1 MSRFLQP
8 IRLDLFFL
16 SPNFRG
22 KQVCFFN
29 NINHYRFNSTTMS
42 NKLANFDGLVLGV
55 YKDGSLSESASKEV
69 SNNVQQ
75 TIKQQLQCAGVKGK
89 LGEVRVLYGIGREE
103 GLPSK
108 IAVVNLGPKSESL
121 KESLNK
127 ARVAAAAG
135 VRSLRDQGA
144 KNIAIDVMTNE
155 HGASEGAT
163 LGLFKPDNLKSIQ
176 NKKESVKIS
185 PFGSSSSAQG
195 FTWETGLI
203 YADAQN
209 FARIL
214 GNSPANHMTP
224 TIFTENV
231 KSFLKDLP
239 KVEVIVRDEKWA
251 EEKKMGSFLSVGRGS
266 NEPSKFLEIHYKGG
280 KEGDKPL
287 ALVGKGVTFD
297 SGGISLKSSANMSEM
312 KIDMGGG
319 AAVSAALYGIAKLEL
334 PINVVVAVPLC
345 ENLPSGH
352 ATKPGDV
359 IIAMNGKSIEVDNT
373 DAEGR
378 LILADALYYTSST
391 FKPHS
396 LIDIAT
402 LTGAMAVALG
412 ADRYSGVFSNSDKL
426 WEELL
431 EAGKIT
437 NDNFWRMPLDD
448 FYLKAMTKSDV
459 ADYINA
465 SGSRY
470 GGACTAAIFLKEFVY
485 GLGDEG
491 TVGKDIT
498 SIDKEKKD
506 DVVEGN
512 IIDKDADE
520 INKIRYA
527 HIDMAGVM
535 ITSED
540 SCYDVKGATG
550 RPTRS
555 IIEVARRLAA
565 PK

>member
-1 MSRFLQP
+1 MFRSLTNLCQKNLKSSYYLRRQ
-8 IRLDLFFL
+8 ILFF
-16 SPNFRG
+16 NHI
-22 KQVCFFN
+22 N
-29 NINHYRFNSTTMS
+29 HNHINHYRFNST
-42 NKLANFDGLVLGV
+42 NKLSDFDGLVLGT
-55 YKDGSLSESASKEV
+55 YKDGSLSEIASKEI
-69 SNNVQQ
+69 SNNIQQ

-89 LGEVRVLYGIGREE
+89 LGEVRVLYGIGKEE

-108 IAVVNLGPKSESL
+108 IAIVSLGTKSENL
-121 KESLNK
+121 KDSLNK

-135 VRSLRDQGA
+135 VRTLCDQGA
-144 KNIAIDVMTNE
+144 KNIAIDVMTSE
-155 HGASEGAT
+155 HGVSEGAT
-163 LGLFKPDNLKSIQ
+163 LGLYKPDKLKSIQ
-176 NKKESVKIS
+176 NQEESVKIS
-185 PFGSSSSAQG
+185 PFGSLNSIQD
-195 FTWETGLI
+195 FTWET
-203 YADAQN
+203 
-209 FARIL
+209 

-287 ALVGKGVTFD
+287 ALVG
-297 SGGISLKSSANMSEM
+297 GISIKPSKHMSEM

-334 PINVVVAVPLC
+334 PINVVVTVPLC
-345 ENLPSGH
+345 ENLLSGH

-359 IIAMNGKSIEVDNT
+359 VIAMNGKSIEVDDT

-402 LTGAMAVALG
+402 LTYSIMAGLG
-412 ADRYSGVFSNSDKL
+412 TDKYSGVFSNSDKL
-426 WEELL
+426 WEELFK
-431 EAGKIT
+431 AGKIT
-437 NDNFWRMPLDD
+437 NDHFWRMPLDD

-459 ADYINA
+459 ADYINC
-465 SGSRY
+465 SDSDY
-470 GGACTAAIFLKEFVY
+470 GDACNAAIFLKEFVY
-485 GLGDEG
+485 GLSDEG

-498 SIDKEKKD
+498 FIDKEKKD
-506 DVVEGN
+506 DVTKGN

-527 HIDMAGVM
+527 HIDMAGIM
-535 ITSED
+535 NTSED
-540 SCYDVKGATG
+540 SCCDVKGATG

-555 IIEVARRLAA
+555 IIEIARRIAVY
-565 PK
+565 K

>member
-1 MSRFLQP
+1 
-8 IRLDLFFL
+8 
-16 SPNFRG
+16 
-22 KQVCFFN
+22 
-29 NINHYRFNSTTMS
+29 MS
-42 NKLANFDGLVLGV
+42 NKLSDFDGLVLGA
-55 YKDGSLSESASKEV
+55 YKDGSLSDTASKEIPT
-69 SNNVQQ
+69 NVQEI
-75 TIKQQLQCAGVKGK
+75 IKQQLQYSSSKGG
-89 LGEVRVLYGIGREE
+89 LGEVRVLYGIE

-108 IAVVNLGPKSESL
+108 IAVVGLGTKPESPKD
-121 KESLNK
+121 SLNK
-127 ARVAAAAG
+127 ARVAAASGA
-135 VRSLRDQGA
+135 RALRDQGS
-144 KNIAIDVMTNE
+144 KNISIDVMTDE

-163 LGLFKPDNLKSIQ
+163 LGLYQPDRLKSIQ
-176 NKKESVKIS
+176 NQKEAIKIS
-185 PFGSSSSAQG
+185 KFGSLVSVQG
-195 FTWETGLI
+195 LTWETGLI
-203 YADAQN
+203 YAEAQN
-209 FARIL
+209 FARL
-214 GNSPANHMTP
+214 LANSPANHMTP

-231 KSFLKDLP
+231 EAYLQNLS
-239 KVEVIVRDEKWA
+239 KVEVIIREKEWA

-266 NEPSKFLEIHYKGG
+266 DEPSKFLEIHYKGG

-297 SGGISLKSSANMSEM
+297 SGGISLKPPANMSAM

-334 PINVVVAVPLC
+334 PINVVVTVPLC

-402 LTGAMAVALG
+402 LTGAMVVALG
-412 ADRYSGVFSNSDKL
+412 TDKYSGVFSNSDKL
-426 WEELL
+426 WEDLL
-431 EAGKIT
+431 EAGKLT
-437 NDNFWRMPLDD
+437 NDQFWRMPLDD
-448 FYLKAMTKSDV
+448 FYKKAMTKSDV

-465 SGSRY
+465 SSSKY

-485 GLGDEG
+485 GLSDEG
-491 TVGKDIT
+491 TVGKNIT
-498 SIDKEKKD
+498 SADKEKKEKED
-506 DVVEGN
+506 NVIEN

-520 INKIRYA
+520 VNKIRYA

-535 ITSED
+535 DTGED
-540 SCYDVKGATG
+540 SGYNVKGATG

-555 IIEVARRLAA
+555 IIEVARKLAT

>member
-1 MSRFLQP
+1 
-8 IRLDLFFL
+8 
-16 SPNFRG
+16 
-22 KQVCFFN
+22 
-29 NINHYRFNSTTMS
+29 MS
-42 NKLANFDGLVLGV
+42 NKLDNFDGLVLGI
-55 YKDGSLSESASKEV
+55 YKDGSLSESASKEI
-69 SNNVQQ
+69 SDNLQQ
-75 TIKQQLQCAGVKGK
+75 IIKQQLQFAGVKGK
-89 LGEVRVLYGIGREE
+89 TGEVRILYGIS

-108 IAVVNLGPKSESL
+108 TAVVNLGLRSESL
-121 KESLNK
+121 KDSLSK

-135 VRSLRDQGA
+135 VRTLRDQGA
-144 KNIAIDVMTNE
+144 KNIAIDVMTSE

-163 LGLFKPDNLKSIQ
+163 LGLYKPDNLKSIQ
-176 NKKESVKIS
+176 NQKEPVKIS
-185 PFGSSSSAQG
+185 PFGSSSPPSQD

-209 FARIL
+209 FARTL

-239 KVEVIVRDEKWA
+239 KVDVIVREKEWA

-266 NEPSKFLEIHYKGG
+266 DEPSKFLEIHYKGG
-280 KEGDKPL
+280 KEGDNPL

-297 SGGISLKSSANMSEM
+297 SGGISLKPSANMSEM

-334 PINVVVAVPLC
+334 PINVVVTVPLC

-359 IIAMNGKSIEVDNT
+359 VVAMNGKSIEVDNT

-391 FKPHS
+391 FKPHR

-412 ADRYSGVFSNSDKL
+412 TDRYSGVFTNSNKL
-426 WEELL
+426 WEELS

-437 NDNFWRMPLDD
+437 DDQFWRMPLDD
-448 FYLKAMTKSDV
+448 FYKNAMTKSNV

-465 SGSRY
+465 ASSRY

-485 GLGDEG
+485 GLSDEG
-491 TVGKDIT
+491 TVGKNIT
-498 SIDKEKKD
+498 STEENKD
-506 DVVEGN
+506 NIPEGN

-520 INKIRYA
+520 VNKIRYA

-535 ITSED
+535 STSED

-565 PK
+565 SK

>member
-1 MSRFLQP
+1 
-8 IRLDLFFL
+8 
-16 SPNFRG
+16 
-22 KQVCFFN
+22 
-29 NINHYRFNSTTMS
+29 MS

-266 NEPSKFLEIHYKGG
+266 EEPSKFLEIHYKGG

-402 LTGAMAVALG
+402 LTGAMVVALG

>member
-1 MSRFLQP
+1 MFRISLTNFCQKNIKSSSYYLGRQV
-8 IRLDLFFL
+8 LFF
-16 SPNFRG
+16 
-22 KQVCFFN
+22 KY
-29 NINHYRFNSTTMS
+29 INHYRFNSTMS
-42 NKLANFDGLVLGV
+42 NKLSDFDALVLGT
-55 YKDGSLSESASKEV
+55 YKDGSLSETASKEI

-75 TIKQQLQCAGVKGK
+75 AIKQQLQCAGVKGK
-89 LGEVRVLYGIGREE
+89 LGEVRVLYGIE

-108 IAVVNLGPKSESL
+108 IAVVGLGTKPENIKDSL
-121 KESLNK
+121 DK

-135 VRSLRDQGA
+135 VRTLRDQGA
-144 KNIAIDVMTNE
+144 KNIAIDVLTSE
-155 HGASEGAT
+155 HGTSEGAT
-163 LGLFKPDNLKSIQ
+163 LGLYKPDKLKSIQ
-176 NKKESVKIS
+176 NQKESINIS
-185 PFGSSSSAQG
+185 PFGSLESIQD
-195 FTWETGLI
+195 FTWNTGLI
-203 YADAQN
+203 YANAQN
-209 FARIL
+209 FARTL

-224 TIFTENV
+224 TIFTEHV
-231 KSFLKDLP
+231 KSLLQDVP
-239 KVEVIVRDEKWA
+239 KVEVIVRDKEWA

-297 SGGISLKSSANMSEM
+297 SGGISLKPSANMSEM

-334 PINVVVAVPLC
+334 PINVVVTVPLC

-359 IIAMNGKSIEVDNT
+359 VIAMNGKSIEVDNT

-378 LILADALYYTSST
+378 LILADAIYYTSST

-402 LTGAMAVALG
+402 LTGAMVVALG
-412 ADRYSGVFSNSDKL
+412 TDKYSGVFTNSDKL

-437 NDNFWRMPLDD
+437 NDPFWRMPLDD
-448 FYLKAMTKSDV
+448 FYKKHMTKSDV
-459 ADYINA
+459 ADYINV
-465 SGSRY
+465 GPKY

-485 GLGDEG
+485 GLSDEG
-491 TVGKDIT
+491 TVGKNIT
-498 SIDKEKKD
+498 TIDKEKEKD
-506 DVVEGN
+506 NAIEEN
-512 IIDKDADE
+512 IIEKDADE
-520 INKIRYA
+520 VNKIRYA

-535 ITSED
+535 DTSDD
-540 SCYDVKGATG
+540 SNYDVKGATG

-555 IIEVARRLAA
+555 IIEVAKRLA
-565 PK
+565 KKTDF

>member
-1 MSRFLQP
+1 
-8 IRLDLFFL
+8 
-16 SPNFRG
+16 
-22 KQVCFFN
+22 
-29 NINHYRFNSTTMS
+29 MS

-155 HGASEGAT
+155 HGIFISYYCPERIEALFISMQIKVMVYYQKRASEGAT

-176 NKKESVKIS
+176 NKKEPVKIS

-266 NEPSKFLEIHYKGG
+266 EEPSKFLEIHYKGG

-297 SGGISLKSSANMSEM
+297 SGGISLKSSANMSDM

-359 IIAMNGKSIEVDNT
+359 VVAMNGKSIEVDNT

-437 NDNFWRMPLDD
+437 NDYFWRMPLDD

-465 SGSRY
+465 SSGRY

-540 SCYDVKGATG
+540 SCCDVKGATG

-555 IIEVARRLAA
+555 IIEVARRLAT